1 MGKKYIIALDEGT
14 TSARAL
20 VYDVESERIVGVVNK
35 PFRQIYPRAGW
46 VEHDPDEIWSEQLA
60 ALLEVKTLLEINFN
74 DVYALGITN
83 QRETVVVWNKE
94 TGEPVYNAI
103 VWQCRRTSEYCSSLI
118 DAGYSGMI
126 KEKTG
131 LKIDA
136 YFSATKIKWILDN
149 VNGAR
154 KLADE
159 GKLCA
164 GTIDTFLIWKLTA
177 GEKFVT
183 DYSNASRTLLFN
195 MSSTPCPECLKTLQ
209 A

>member
-83 QRETVVVWNKE
+83 Q
-94 TGEPVYNAI
+94 
-103 VWQCRRTSEYCSSLI
+103 
-118 DAGYSGMI
+118 
-126 KEKTG
+126 
-131 LKIDA
+131 
-136 YFSATKIKWILDN
+136 
-149 VNGAR
+149 
-154 KLADE
+154 
-159 GKLCA
+159 
-164 GTIDTFLIWKLTA
+164 
-177 GEKFVT
+177 
-183 DYSNASRTLLFN
+183 
-195 MSSTPCPECLKTLQ
+195 
-209 A
+209 